1 MKIERL
7 KDFVQSANVNFLI
20 GSGLSYPYLST
31 LGDIETLLVELNK
44 QKNSNVKSLVKG
56 SIYKAYFEKV
66 IYPNLDSE
74 KKKKEADYNKVIG
87 CYCNFLDLWN
97 QIIHNRGGSLLPK
110 QLNIYT
116 TNIDTFVEN
125 SAERCKVELNDGFKG
140 SVKPIFDE
148 GNFHKS
154 YTKNSVHFQ
163 NSTELPVFNL
173 LKMHGSI
180 NWAENIN
187 KQVINDSVLS
197 QLNTVYNELISIGD
211 DFFISLKANI
221 DEMMEEAQRKIGSR
235 RLKIDSS
242 LKKFF
247 EAYEKLIIVNPTKKK
262 FSETVLDV
270 HFYDLMRMYS
280 NSLEKENTVL
290 FVMGFSFADEHIL
303 NITERA
309 TRTNPTLLVV
319 IFAYT
324 DAEEQQYKEKFPSNS
339 NVIII
344 TPSIFNSGNKKSID
358 DGVIEGIT
366 NFDFEGINKIFGYI
380 SRMIPVSFKYGK

>member
-7 KDFVQSANVNFLI
+7 KDFIQPANINFLI

-44 QKNSNVKSLVKG
+44 HKHSNVKSLVKG

-66 IYPNLDSE
+66 IYPNLESE
-74 KKKKEADYNKVIG
+74 KKKKEADYNKVIS
-87 CYCNFLDLWN
+87 CYCGFLHLWN

-116 TNIDTFVEN
+116 TNIDTFIEN

-140 SVKPIFDE
+140 SVRPVFDE

-180 NWAENIN
+180 NWTENSN
-187 KQVINDSVLS
+187 KQIINDSILN
-197 QLNTVYNELISIGD
+197 QLNTIYDELTTIGD
-211 DFFISLKANI
+211 DFFIPLKANI
-221 DEMMEEAQRKIGSR
+221 DEMIEEAQRKIGSR

-242 LKKFF
+242 LRRFF

-324 DAEEQQYKEKFPSNS
+324 DVEEQKYKAKFPSNN

-344 TPSIFNSGNKKSID
+344 SPSIFNEQNKKSID
-358 DGVIEGIT
+358 DDVIESIT